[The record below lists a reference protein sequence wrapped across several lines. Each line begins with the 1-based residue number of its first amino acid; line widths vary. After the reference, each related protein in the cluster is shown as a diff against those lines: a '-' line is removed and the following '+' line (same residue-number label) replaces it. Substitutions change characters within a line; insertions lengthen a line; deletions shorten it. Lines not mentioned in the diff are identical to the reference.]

1 MKLHIYLFGGFRLQT
16 QDTPLPTIR
25 SRVARSLFAYL
36 VTYRERPHTRRLLA
50 GLFWPDETEARARR
64 RLSQALW
71 EIRTVLR
78 QLDSPHAHLL
88 ADKETLQFNSQA
100 PYWLD
105 VEAFQERIQQADVEP
120 SPPSLALLE
129 EAIDLYAGDF
139 LAGYYD
145 DWAIVEREKQRDRF
159 LETLQSAVRVGKA
172 QGLHEKALAF
182 ALRLTRADPLREEGH
197 REAMRLY
204 VLLDRPEEALQQYER
219 CRQALD
225 EELGV
230 DPSPATRTLYEETR
244 ARLKQSRPT
253 QPAPSPA
260 SPPFLQ
266 ESVPLTGR
274 ERERS
279 ALVRALEHT
288 LAGRGSVL
296 LIEGEAGVGKTR
308 LLQQLAEDAA
318 WRGVHVLEGAGRQQE
333 TLAPYSA
340 LGRALGAGLSPLR
353 AAQLDALVESVWLAA
368 LSQIAPRLKEWLPDL
383 PSPAS
388 LRPADE
394 QQRLLEGTIRVFLA
408 LGEIAPHL
416 LILDDAH
423 WADESTLEALAGL
436 APRLADHPFLLAV
449 SYRSGQARA
458 RPVLWDVVRRLD
470 QSERRRRL
478 VLSRLDEAETA
489 QLVRRWLGRV
499 EVGPHFESYL
509 FHETGGNPLFV
520 LETLRALQD
529 QGRLTQDAA
538 GVWRAPEEGAV
549 DRRSALPLSNRLQQA
564 IAGRL
569 ERLEPAARE
578 VLEAAAV
585 LGDEFDHQLL
595 QQTSPTADVIA
606 LNALDTLLRRGLLV
620 EEGDDASGYTF
631 IHDLVRQV
639 AYERM
644 APEKR
649 SVLHRRAG
657 HALEA
662 ARPGQVQALARH
674 FSRGEVWHKA
684 VTYHYRAA
692 GKAARV
698 YAIQTA
704 LDACERVLHIL
715 DEHEPLPPR
724 RADELRYD
732 TLEKAHDLLWMQGQK
747 ESAEENVEQMVRLA
761 RTLEDPERLTRSLTR
776 RAHLYYSLD
785 RYDEA
790 IEQAEAALSLARQH
804 AFHRQ
809 AALALTYLGDAA
821 YQSDRYE
828 QATEALQQ
836 ALAIWDEVDVPSVDV
851 SSSDKTSN
859 KVAGIHARLNQVYRK
874 QGKLDR
880 AEAALE
886 EARAIAESLDD
897 HFWLTIVFIE
907 MAHNASI
914 RGDYETS
921 IARNEQAL
929 DLARSIGFTR
939 NRPVILGNLG
949 LDYMAL
955 GDYGRAL
962 ETTQESLTL
971 YRQTGKTRGIV
982 TCLVDL
988 GELYTITGR
997 YEDAEAVLEE
1007 ALSLA
1012 QEIGYAFI
1020 EAFALGLLGRVHV
1033 RRESPA
1039 AGRDVLREGQ
1049 RVAMEIQAPTVEG
1062 IVHASWGLLRLEED
1076 DPAGAAH
1083 SFQQACNAFET
1094 AGEATRLTKA
1104 HSYLALACLAQ
1115 DRLDEARQLSQE
1127 TVSALTGGNGG
1138 EVAPIVYYHRSRILN
1153 AAGEPEQARA
1163 ALEKAHGIV
1172 REQQATLPDAAW
1184 RETFV
1189 DDVPIHRAI
1198 VRSWQ
1203 AQQPETVTVS
1213 LPHED
1218 APTGRPLR
1226 EDEWVDVAWTV
1237 EAAED
1242 DAVQGKKAR
1251 RQHRIR
1257 RLLREAAARQASP
1270 RVKDLAAAL
1279 GVSRRTIKRDLAGLR
1294 REGYDVET
1302 RGSR

>member
-16 QDTPLPTIR
+16 QDIPLPTIR

-36 VTYRERPHTRRLLA
+36 ATHRERPHTRRLLA
-50 GLFWPDETEARARR
+50 GLFWPEETETRARR

-78 QLDSPHAHLL
+78 QIDSPHPYLL
-88 ADKETLQFNSQA
+88 ADKETLQFNTQA

-105 VEAFQERIQQADVEP
+105 VEAFQERVRQANADP
-120 SPPSLALLE
+120 SPPPLALLE

-159 LETLQSAVRVGKA
+159 LETLQSAVQVGKA
-172 QGLHEKALAF
+172 QGLYDKALAF

-204 VLLDRPEEALQQYER
+204 VLLDRAEEALQQYER

-230 DPSPATRTLYEETR
+230 DPSPATRALYEEMR
-244 ARLKQSRPT
+244 ARLEQSRPT
-253 QPAPSPA
+253 QPAPSPT
-260 SPPFLQ
+260 SPPFLH
-266 ESVPLTGR
+266 ETVPLTGR

-279 ALVRALEHT
+279 ALVRALEQT
-288 LAGRGSVL
+288 LAGRGGVL

-308 LLQQLAEDAA
+308 LLQQLTEDAA
-318 WRGVHVLEGAGRQQE
+318 WRGVQVLEGAGRQQE

-340 LGRALGAGLSPLR
+340 LRRALGAGLSPLR
-353 AAQLDALVESVWLAA
+353 AAQLEALVEDVWLAA
-368 LSQIAPRLKEWLPDL
+368 LSQIAPQLKEWLPDL

-394 QQRLLEGTIRVFLA
+394 QQRLFEGTVRVFLA

-423 WADESTLEALAGL
+423 WADESSLEALAGL

-449 SYRSGQARA
+449 SYRDEQARA
-458 RPVLWDVVRRLD
+458 RPALWDVVRRLD
-470 QSERRRRL
+470 QSRRRRRL

-489 QLVRRWLGRV
+489 QLVRKGLGRV

-509 FHETGGNPLFV
+509 FQETGGNPLFV

-549 DRRSALPLSNRLQQA
+549 DRKSSLPLSDRLQRV

-578 VLEAAAV
+578 ALEAAAV

-595 QQTSPTADVIA
+595 QQTSPADDVAA

-657 HALEA
+657 QALEA
-662 ARPGQVQALARH
+662 ARPARVQALARH
-674 FSRGEVWHKA
+674 FSRGKVWDKA

-692 GKAARV
+692 GKAASV
-698 YAIQTA
+698 YATQTA
-704 LDACERVLHIL
+704 LDTCERVLHIL

-732 TLEKAHDLLWMQGQK
+732 TLEKAHDPLWMQGQK

-761 RTLEDPERLTRSLTR
+761 RSLKDPERLTRSLTR

-790 IEQAEAALSLARQH
+790 IEQAEAALSLAREH

-809 AALALTYLGDAA
+809 AALALTYMGDAY

-828 QATEALQQ
+828 QAIEALQS
-836 ALAIWDEVDVPSVDV
+836 ALAIWDEGNVPSD
-851 SSSDKTSN
+851 DGTSN

-874 QGKLDR
+874 QGNLDR
-880 AEAALE
+880 AEAELE
-886 EARAIAESLDD
+886 KARAIAESLDD
-897 HFWLTIVFIE
+897 RFWLTIVFIE

-929 DLARSIGFTR
+929 DMARSIGFTR
-939 NRPVILGNLG
+939 NQPVILGNLG

-962 ETTQESLTL
+962 ETTQESLAL

-997 YEDAEAVLEE
+997 YEDAEAILEE

-1012 QEIGYAFI
+1012 REIGYAFM
-1020 EAFALGLLGRVHV
+1020 EAFASGLLARVHV
-1033 RRESPA
+1033 RRSAPA
-1039 AGRDVLREGQ
+1039 AARKALREGQ
-1049 RVAMEIQAPTVEG
+1049 RVAEQIQAPTVQG
-1062 IVHASWGLLRLEED
+1062 VVYASWGLLWWAED
-1076 DPAGAAH
+1076 DPAGAA
-1083 SFQQACNAFET
+1083 SRFQQACDAFET

-1104 HSYLALACLAQ
+1104 RSYLAIACLAQ
-1115 DRLDEARQLSQE
+1115 DRLGEARRLSQE
-1127 TVSALTGGNGG
+1127 VVSALAG
-1138 EVAPIVYYHRSRILN
+1138 EDEGEAAPLIYYHRWRILK
-1153 AAGEPEQARA
+1153 AAGEAEQARA
-1163 ALEKAHGIV
+1163 ALEKAYGIV
-1172 REQQATLPDAAW
+1172 RRQQATLPDAAW
-1184 RETFV
+1184 REAFV
-1189 DDVPIHRAI
+1189 DDVPAHRAI
-1198 VRSWQ
+1198 VRAWEV
-1203 AQQPETVTVS
+1203 QQPETMTVS
-1213 LPHED
+1213 LPHAD

-1226 EDEWVDVAWTV
+1226 EDEWVNVAWTV
-1237 EAAED
+1237 EAPED
-1242 DAVQGKKAR
+1242 DAIQGKKAR

-1257 RLLREAAARQASP
+1257 RLLREAGARQASP

-1279 GVSRRTIKRDLAGLR
+1279 DVSRRTIKRDLAALR